1 MSHKAFPDF
10 ARLGGEIVNIK
21 RFAYSDTK
29 DWSLFNPSIGQSPQG
44 YAITFRSSNY
54 VIMPESGELHVV
66 TAGPIR
72 NKVFFTET
80 NEKLELLNLRE
91 VTFEKCAISFERGVE
106 DAKLFWRD
114 NKWYFTGIVV
124 ERDIPVARVGLFT
137 LDPKTSTARLVEL
150 YEGQNPKKPEK
161 NWMAP
166 YEKNKFFDYIHGPVS
181 TVKGTQV
188 IHNLSD
194 NLKIA
199 PLRGNTNL
207 LTLDD
212 GSYLAV
218 VHILYTK
225 ATRTYDA
232 RAFGMRDGLSKDYT
246 HLFARYDERGTLIE
260 LSEEF
265 KFISSGIEFAAGMV
279 DMGDDLVI
287 TFGKKD
293 VSSHYA
299 RINKKRA
306 LSLLKPVSLRRPA
319 KDSGSRRGQPS

>member
-1 MSHKAFPDF
+1 MTHKAFPAFDTI
-10 ARLGGEIVNIK
+10 GGTITNVK

-29 DWSLFNPSIGQSPQG
+29 EWSLFNPSIGQSPQG

-66 TAGPIR
+66 NGDKIR
-72 NKVFFTET
+72 HKVVFTET
-80 NEKLELLNLRE
+80 NEKMEVLTLRE
-91 VTFEKCAISFERGVE
+91 ISFAKSGLDIVRGVE

-114 NKWYFTGIVV
+114 DKWHFTGVVV
-124 ERDIPVARVGLFT
+124 ERDIPVPRVGLFT
-137 LDPKTSTARLVEL
+137 LDPKASTAKLIEL
-150 YEGQNPKKPEK
+150 YKGQNPKKPEK

-166 YEKNKFFDYIHGPVS
+166 YEKSKFFDYIHGPVS
-181 TVKGTQV
+181 TVKGKQV

-225 ATRTYDA
+225 KTRTYDA
-232 RAFGMRDGLSKDYT
+232 RMFGMRDGLYKDYT
-246 HLFARYDERGTLIE
+246 HLFARYDKQGTLLE

-265 KFISSGIEFAAGMV
+265 QFVSPGIEFAAGMV
-279 DMGDDLVI
+279 EMGNNLVI
-287 TFGKKD
+287 TFGKED

-299 RINKKRA
+299 TIDKNTA
-306 LSLLKPVSLRRPA
+306 LRLLKPVSPRKPA
-319 KDSGSRRGQPS
+319 KGDDLQQDQSS